1 MGNWRKQ
8 QVMSDYQE
16 FHDHWRFS
24 SYNRNP
30 PLDNKFSSVP
40 LWEKKFCELIGS
52 IPWRKLI
59 ECKRYMYLYDNVVNW
74 DDSAV
79 KEAFDNAKDRFWA
92 EINGFPCDIPLPDPN
107 IYIDNVDWNATVDH
121 ELFLELERE
130 EEVCRN
136 REDKGEGAVIL
147 NISLLLNQSFSGP
160 GWGDEEG
167 KEEYEWKNSQ
177 NVSQDKFPT
186 LSHIVISNNAAN
198 GWESNQYENNETNSW
213 ERYRSSIDEHAKEYE
228 WQNGHNVS
236 QGWNQS
242 EQYGGDLCNKYQQGR
257 NCGNGNWNGYN
268 INREN
273 NMSWSNYPGYH
284 HGNEYQMKRE
294 RRNRGGSGGGGRTE
308 NFAYVEKVPT
318 PSAW

>member
-30 PLDNKFSSVP
+30 PLDNKFLSVP

-107 IYIDNVDWNATVDH
+107 IYIDNIDWNATVDH
-121 ELFLELERE
+121 KLFLELERE

-136 REDKGEGAVIL
+136 REDRGEGAVIL
-147 NISLLLNQSFSGP
+147 GISLLMNQSFSGP
-160 GWGDEEG
+160 GWGDEEE
-167 KEEYEWKNSQ
+167 KEENKWKNSQ

-213 ERYRSSIDEHAKEYE
+213 EHAKEYG

-236 QGWNQS
+236 QGWNQK
-242 EQYGGDLCNKYQQGR
+242 EQYGGDLCNKYQQGK
-257 NCGNGNWNGYN
+257 NCGNGNWGNWNGYN
-268 INREN
+268 KKKEN
-273 NMSWSNYPGYH
+273 NMSWSKNPGYH

-294 RRNRGGSGGGGRTE
+294 RRNRGGGGGCGRTR

-318 PSAW
+318 PSEW